1 MSRGHSDY
9 LPEDSESAGPAVEA
23 LPSEDETT
31 ASTSMP
37 DTEEYVL
44 ALQQAG
50 WKPSETISPPGITIP
65 VEPGQLLMGN
75 GPIPTCL
82 NEHEEYMNAGSEEE
96 NDDENV
102 INQTEDPDDEDS

>member
-1 MSRGHSDY
+1 MSGGQSDY
-9 LPEDSESAGPAVEA
+9 LPEDSESAGPDAEAPSSAV
-23 LPSEDETT
+23 ETT
-31 ASTSMP
+31 APSSTS

-50 WKPSETISPPGITIP
+50 WAPSESISPPGIMIP

-82 NEHEEYMNAGSEEE
+82 NEHEEYLTAGNEEE
-96 NDDENV
+96 GDDGNTTNRTEDLDDE
-102 INQTEDPDDEDS
+102 ES